1 MEDDARIAVQG
12 EGIEAKPRALP
23 LADLFLTVLFWANL
37 AIIFVFHF
45 SQFTPK
51 FFGVTLWRSWNPNF
65 FGFEVAHAFAASGIA
80 TIWYLQKRR
89 TVPRWIFSS
98 MLLGLFAYGGYY
110 FFTRQTE
117 MFWRPNVGSNPD
129 MLIGLLVFAVYIYIS
144 WVHWGPI
151 FPGIAFVFVS
161 YLFIA
166 DLLPGPLKGP
176 PIATLEIFTRI
187 TQKMFSTIM
196 VLMAD
201 FLWVLI
207 FWGLLMNAI
216 GAGVAIMGLARLLS
230 RTGIAGGPAFGCLM
244 ASAIT
249 GSFVGG
255 GVSNVAVTGPIT
267 IPAMKKAGYTAGQAG
282 AVEAI
287 ASNASGITP
296 PVLGAVAFIMAEIVG
311 VSYLDIIVMSLV
323 PAFLWF
329 LGAGVY
335 IYAHAQRNRDV
346 ITRTFAQETGGEK
359 VPWHL
364 YTRSALLMIIPVGII
379 LLVILQGHTLRFA
392 ATYAF
397 LATVV
402 LGLALRVET
411 RWSAWSQGIRRA
423 AYFASSVTV
432 ILAILAII
440 ADAITFTG
448 LGGRLGGIIEDVS
461 GGEMLIAG
469 AIMIAFGIILGAGL
483 PALAIYFIM
492 AVTFAPVLFKM
503 GIDLRV
509 SHYVAF
515 YMGHLGTII
524 PPIAGSALVAAIVA
538 ETKYWDVCKAVAK
551 MSWPMWVFP
560 LLFLVAPQLL
570 LIETEEAGSV
580 TTLLIIASASFAIM
594 GVQVATA
601 GWLFRLIPMPVRVVL
616 YVNFALLA
624 MALRNQTDLLMV
636 IVIVITLAS
645 AVVTLLTGRRLEDA
659 VPATAPAEAG
669 APAPAP
675 SESGGANGNGT

>member
-1 MEDDARIAVQG
+1 MDDDARVVL
-12 EGIEAKPRALP
+12 EAEAPKAGPRAMP
-23 LADLFLTVLFWANL
+23 VADLFLSVWFWANL
-37 AIIFVFHF
+37 AIIFLFHF

-51 FFGVTLWRSWNPNF
+51 FFGVTLWRSWNPTF

-80 TIWYLQKRR
+80 TLWYLQKRR
-89 TVPRWIFSS
+89 GLPRWIFSLS
-98 MLLGLFAYGGYY
+98 LLVLFAYGGYY

-129 MLIGLLVFAVYIYIS
+129 MIIGLLVFAVYIYLS

-151 FPGIAFVFVS
+151 FPGIAFAFIA

-166 DLLPGPLKGP
+166 DLLPGALKGP

-244 ASAIT
+244 ASAVT

-335 IYAHAQRNRDV
+335 IYSHAQRNRDV
-346 ITRTFAQETGGEK
+346 INRTFARETGDGT
-359 VPWHL
+359 VTWHL
-364 YTRSALLMIIPVGII
+364 YTRSALLMVIPVGVI
-379 LLVILQGHTLRFA
+379 LFVILQGHTLRFA

-397 LATVV
+397 LTTVV
-402 LGLALRVET
+402 LGLTLRVET
-411 RWSAWSQGIRRA
+411 RWSAWSEGIRRA
-423 AYFASSVTV
+423 AYFASSVTI

-448 LGGRLGGIIEDVS
+448 LGGRLGGLIEDVS

-469 AIMIAFGIILGAGL
+469 AIMIFFGIILGAGL

-538 ETKYWDVCKAVAK
+538 ETKYWNVCKDVAK

-570 LIETEEAGSV
+570 LVDTDVVGG
-580 TTLLIIASASFAIM
+580 TTTILIIGSAAFAIA

-601 GWLFRLIPMPVRVVL
+601 GWLFRNLIMPIRVVL
-616 YVNFALLA
+616 YLNFFLLA
-624 MALRNQTDLLMV
+624 LALRNQSELLMATV
-636 IVIVITLAS
+636 IGITVAS
-645 AVVTLLTGRRLEDA
+645 GVVALFTGSAPREA
-659 VPATAPAEAG
+659 APATAHAAAG
-669 APAPAP
+669 APAP
-675 SESGGANGNGT
+675 SKSGGGNGNDA